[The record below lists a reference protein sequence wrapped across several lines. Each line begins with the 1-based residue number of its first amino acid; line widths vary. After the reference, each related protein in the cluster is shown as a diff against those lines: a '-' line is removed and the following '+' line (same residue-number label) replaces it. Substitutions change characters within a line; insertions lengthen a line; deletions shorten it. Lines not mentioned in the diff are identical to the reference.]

1 MADHDLLSTR
11 LAVIEKRLARLR
23 IVAMLSFG
31 VAAGALAFALLRTA
45 DPIAEGRLW
54 LAKDAEGRTRAM
66 FGVTNDGV
74 ALTMYD
80 STGQMRLDVGL
91 SQAGVPGM
99 IMLTSRGE
107 PALTLNLPEGTGP
120 TVRMINAAENT
131 RVEIAPRPSGAVQI
145 GPMVPP
151 DTSIARRAEP

>member
-1 MADHDLLSTR
+1 MADQDLVSTR
-11 LAVIEKRLARLR
+11 LAVLETRLGRLR

-31 VAAGALAFALLRTA
+31 VAAGALGVALLRTA
-45 DPIAEGRLW
+45 DPITEGRLW
-54 LAKDAEGRTRAM
+54 LAKDADGRTRAM

-74 ALTMYD
+74 ALTLYD

-91 SQAGVPGM
+91 SQAGVPGL
-99 IMLTSRGE
+99 IMLTNRGE
-107 PALTLNLPEGTGP
+107 PALTLNLSDEAGP
-120 TVRMINAAENT
+120 TVRMVNSAENS
-131 RVEIAPRPSGAVQI
+131 RLDIAPRPGGAIQS